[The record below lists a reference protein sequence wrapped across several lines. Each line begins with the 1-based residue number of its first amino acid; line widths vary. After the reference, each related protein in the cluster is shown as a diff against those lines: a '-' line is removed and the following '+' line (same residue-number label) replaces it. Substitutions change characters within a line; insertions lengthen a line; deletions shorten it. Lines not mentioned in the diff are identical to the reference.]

1 MSDTKKLLRLGSDAP
16 KCAKCG
22 NDDRRV
28 LCRIPQG
35 RRSLILCANCRAER
49 KELSAAAAAR
59 KLRQFAADGYPQ
71 PACVVCGLAVLRML
85 ERDHLAGA
93 ANSDRMQPLCAN
105 HHALKSYMAEHGA
118 AAVLRLRDANRSALL
133 LQAAFEFGLGAMLAM
148 FAAWD
153 GVNGETAR
161 CIFLGTASVLLLAWA
176 AWNVSADA
184 HFEQL
189 LGPGYDRAIPAPVPR

>member
-1 MSDTKKLLRLGSDAP
+1 MSDTKKLLRLGSDMP
-16 KCAKCG
+16 KCSKCG

-28 LCRIPQG
+28 LCYIPQG
-35 RRSLILCANCRAER
+35 RRSQILCRNCRAR
-49 KELSAAAAAR
+49 RRPMTVAAAAR
-59 KLRQFAADGYPQ
+59 KARQFAAAGYDR
-71 PACVVCGLAVLRML
+71 PACVVCNESALALL
-85 ERDHLAGA
+85 ELDHLCGA
-93 ANSDRMQPLCAN
+93 ANSSRVQPLCAN
-105 HHALKSYMAEHGA
+105 HHAIKSYTAEHGA
-118 AAVLRLRDANRSALL
+118 AAVLRLRDPDRSALL

-161 CIFLGTASVLLLAWA
+161 CIFLGSASVLLLAWA